1 MYFMSKEAIWF
12 REGVFY
18 SLGFVMVLWFVKSLE
33 IAMSLEFGFL
43 GILPRTL
50 SGTLGIITGPLVHG
64 DLMHLLSNSFP
75 LILLGIG
82 VMYFYNKIAR
92 EVFLWIYFMTGIW
105 VWIVARD
112 AYHIGASGIIYGLVA
127 FLLFSGIFRRDARS
141 IAISLVVIF
150 LYSGML
156 AGILPTSSSISWES
170 HLLGAFA
177 GLFCAF
183 YFRNIPL
190 YDQKESK
197 RSENEE
203 TEALGE
209 RLDYSPKMYD
219 MIHYTNTY
227 HQDTSYTYKY
237 IPLKTTGKS
246 PEDIKKKSKVVFTKS
261 FTSEK

>member
-1 MYFMSKEAIWF
+1 MNKEAAWF

-18 SLGFVMVLWFVKSLE
+18 SLGFVMMLWFVKSLE
-33 IAMSLEFGFL
+33 IAMSLELGFL

-64 DLMHLLSNSFP
+64 DFMHLLSNSFP

-112 AYHIGASGIIYGLVA
+112 AYHIGASGLVYGLVA
-127 FLLFSGIFRRDARS
+127 FLLFSGLFRRDARS

-190 YDQKESK
+190 YEQTEDNSSKPKETLQSVQQ
-197 RSENEE
+197 EHEDN
-203 TEALGE
+203 
-209 RLDYSPKMYD
+209 MYD
-219 MIHYTNTY
+219 IIHFTNSSP
-227 HQDTSYTYKY
+227 QEISYTYKF
-237 IPLKTTGKS
+237 IPYS
-246 PEDIKKKSKVVFTKS
+246 VPEKPPEESKKKHLITYTKGLSS
-261 FTSEK
+261 FN